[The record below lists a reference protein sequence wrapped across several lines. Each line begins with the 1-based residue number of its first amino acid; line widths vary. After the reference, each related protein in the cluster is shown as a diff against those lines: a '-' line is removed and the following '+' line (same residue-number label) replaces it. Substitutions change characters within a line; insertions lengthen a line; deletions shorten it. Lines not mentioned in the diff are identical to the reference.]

1 MWALGEGNIGLDDLV
16 LVRVENVSKGSW
28 QPQFLVDTQRR
39 NLVQMTPGLRPRS
52 SFGGQYD

>member
-1 MWALGEGNIGLDDLV
+1 MWVLGDGNLGLDDLV

-28 QPQFLVDTQRR
+28 QPQFLVDRQRR
-39 NLVQMTPGLRPRS
+39 NLVQMTPARPRS